1 MKKVVVLAACC
12 LLSIGNSFA
21 QDANAL
27 RDEGDAALKAKDYPT
42 AVAKYSEYLK
52 QSNYQDTVRIFN
64 CGFAANQAK
73 NYAEAAKFFDMAVK
87 MNYNVDDA
95 YVGAA
100 MAYRNLNQTE
110 DFLRTTEAG
119 LKAIPADNK
128 NKANLEKLVYA
139 YCIKQG
145 QAAQKKG
152 DLTAAEK
159 MYKEVVDLSN
169 KSYQSKA
176 YYCLGAMMYGNG
188 AKILTGVSMANNRI
202 RLPRD
207 YRRSLQMELYCIRL
221 YGLYDHMRRRKIK
234 DPGYL
239 ASLLGKLNYWLM
251 LEPENA
257 FAKQHYRELS
267 QLYRQSI

>member
-21 QDANAL
+21 QDADAL
-27 RDEGDAALKAKDYPT
+27 RDAGDAAMKAKDYPT

-52 QSNYQDTVRIFN
+52 QNNYQDTVRIFN

-87 MNYNVDDA
+87 MNYNMDDA

-169 KSYQSKA
+169 KSYKSKA

-188 AKILTGVSMANNRI
+188 AKILQAATPIATSDPEKYKAEKAKADKDFKAAK
-202 RLPRD
+202 D
-207 YRRSLQMELYCIRL
+207 YLTQAVALDPNDENSK
-221 YGLYDHMRRRKIK
+221 KI
-234 DPGYL
+234 L
-239 ASLLGKLNYWLM
+239 ASIDEVLK
-251 LEPENA
+251 
-257 FAKQHYRELS
+257 
-267 QLYRQSI
+267 